1 MCIVKKW
8 LQWVHQVQD
17 SLTLRVLTPWCLG
30 KPVIYYL
37 FVSFSLR
44 QSPDGWI
51 LGFIFLSPA
60 INLYRN
66 DVNIDIENNR
76 ASRQE
81 TTHSLKFMMD
91 KLIFRLPWWLSG
103 KESTRQCRGD

>member
-44 QSPDGWI
+44 WSPDGGI
-51 LGFIFLSPA
+51 LGFILSST

-76 ASRQE
+76 VSRQE

-91 KLIFRLPWWLSG
+91 KLIFRLPWWLNF
-103 KESTRQCRGD
+103 KEPMHQCRSD